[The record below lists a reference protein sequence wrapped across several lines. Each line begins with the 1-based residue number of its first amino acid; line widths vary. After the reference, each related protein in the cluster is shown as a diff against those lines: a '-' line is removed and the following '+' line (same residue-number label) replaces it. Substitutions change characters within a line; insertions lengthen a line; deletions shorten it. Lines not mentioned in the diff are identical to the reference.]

1 MRQRF
6 GNHGAGGVSFF
17 GFQSVI
23 TGTVGF
29 IIVLTL
35 FLALCVKDIIPRPHA
50 EGQPLAKREGDLHS
64 MQSRILSLKKLVGD
78 LQKRPADDEATL
90 KRMIGQLTSTVA
102 QLQTPPTPGLG
113 RDFDATAMDREL
125 RDAKKKL
132 LTKLDKMNAS
142 MHDAELL
149 SSGINK
155 DIPDLEKKVKDGQSS
170 LQRMHS
176 RRNVISL
183 VPERMDTNKEPVLVL
198 VQGSLIRFQRADGV
212 SASAGSIPD
221 FVNYLR
227 SVTAATHYVVFY
239 FKPSGAN
246 HFESL
251 TKRAR
256 QEGFEIGYDVIP
268 EDMDVEFHNNVPVS
282 KP

>member
-1 MRQRF
+1 
-6 GNHGAGGVSFF
+6 
-17 GFQSVI
+17 
-23 TGTVGF
+23 
-29 IIVLTL
+29 
-35 FLALCVKDIIPRPHA
+35 
-50 EGQPLAKREGDLHS
+50 
-64 MQSRILSLKKLVGD
+64 
-78 LQKRPADDEATL
+78 
-90 KRMIGQLTSTVA
+90 
-102 QLQTPPTPGLG
+102 
-113 RDFDATAMDREL
+113 
-125 RDAKKKL
+125 
-132 LTKLDKMNAS
+132 
-142 MHDAELL
+142 
-149 SSGINK
+149 
-155 DIPDLEKKVKDGQSS
+155 
-170 LQRMHS
+170 
-176 RRNVISL
+176 
-183 VPERMDTNKEPVLVL
+183 MDTNKEPVLVL

-227 SVTAATHYVVFY
+227 SITAATHYVVFY

>member
-6 GNHGAGGVSFF
+6 GKQGGSGVSFF
-17 GFQSVI
+17 AFQDII
-23 TGTVGF
+23 TGTSGF
-29 IIVLTL
+29 LIVLTL
-35 FLALCVKDIIPRPHA
+35 FLALNLDEVLV
-50 EGQPLAKREGDLHS
+50 EGSNSEPLAKREGELRS
-64 MQSRILSLKKLVGD
+64 MLSRIVSLKNMVAD
-78 LQKRPADDEATL
+78 LQNQPAEDETTL
-90 KRMIGQLTSTVA
+90 RRMIGQLKTTVA
-102 QLQTPPTPGLG
+102 VLESPPTPGLN
-113 RDFDATAMDREL
+113 RDFDATARDREL
-125 RDAKKKL
+125 RVSKQKL
-132 LTKLDKMNAS
+132 LTKLEKMNAS
-142 MHDAELL
+142 MHQAELL

-155 DIPDLEKKVKDGQSS
+155 DVPDLEKKIKDAQSS
-170 LQRMHS
+170 LQRVRD

-183 VPERMDTNKEPVLVL
+183 VPERTNTKKEPVLVL
-198 VQGSLIRFQRADGV
+198 VQGSLIRFQRADGQP
-212 SASAGSIPD
+212 ASVGSIPD

-227 SVTAATHYVVFY
+227 AVTAAKHYVVFY

-268 EDMDVEFHNNVPVS
+268 EDMDVEFQNNLPAS

>member
-6 GNHGAGGVSFF
+6 GNHGTGGVSFF

-35 FLALCVKDIIPRPHA
+35 FLALCVKDIIPRSKSDS
-50 EGQPLAKREGDLHS
+50 QPLAKREGDLRS
-64 MQSRILSLKKLVGD
+64 MQSQILSLKKLVGD
-78 LQKRPADDEATL
+78 LQNRPADDEATL

-113 RDFDATAMDREL
+113 RENDATARDREL
-125 RDAKKKL
+125 RDAKQKL
-132 LTKLDKMNAS
+132 LTKLEKMNAS
-142 MHDAELL
+142 IHDAKKL
-149 SSGINK
+149 SSGINQ
-155 DIPDLEKKVKDGQSS
+155 DIPDLEKKVKDAQSS
-170 LQRMHS
+170 LQRVNS
-176 RRNVISL
+176 RRNVITL
-183 VPERMDTNKEPVLVL
+183 VPERMDTKKEPVLVL
-198 VQGSLIRFQRADGV
+198 VKGSLIRFQRADGLP
-212 SASAGSIPD
+212 ASAGSIPD
-221 FVNYLR
+221 FVNYLHGV
-227 SVTAATHYVVFY
+227 SASTHYVVFY

-246 HFESL
+246 HFDSL

-268 EDMDVEFHNNVPVS
+268 EDMDVEFLNNAPIS